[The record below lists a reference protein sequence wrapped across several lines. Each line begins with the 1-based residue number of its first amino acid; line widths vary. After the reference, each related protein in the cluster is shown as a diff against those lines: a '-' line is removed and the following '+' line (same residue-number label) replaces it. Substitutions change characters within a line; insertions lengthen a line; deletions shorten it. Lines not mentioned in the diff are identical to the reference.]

1 MSLSS
6 DPTATYDVEIN
17 ESKYRLRF
25 PTSRQW
31 RRTVEIMTDARNA
44 DDSLAFYDR
53 LIPVVAELLE
63 DWNGKSKGVDLEDA
77 FTFGELMTL
86 GNEIVEGSTTAEL
99 QKKTSESQQQST
111 VENSATNAQQ
121 QSA

>member
-1 MSLSS
+1 
-6 DPTATYDVEIN
+6 
-17 ESKYRLRF
+17 
-25 PTSRQW
+25 
-31 RRTVEIMTDARNA
+31 
-44 DDSLAFYDR
+44 
-53 LIPVVAELLE
+53 LLE